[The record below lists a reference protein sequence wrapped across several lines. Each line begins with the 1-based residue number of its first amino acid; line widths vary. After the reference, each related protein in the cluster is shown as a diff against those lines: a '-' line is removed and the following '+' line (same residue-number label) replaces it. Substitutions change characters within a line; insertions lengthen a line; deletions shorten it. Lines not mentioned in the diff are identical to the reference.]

1 MLDGAARIDVLLD
14 ATVAQG
20 MNAIAITDHG
30 NMFGAFEMWQQAKAR
45 DIKAI
50 IGLEAYFAP
59 EGRHHK
65 KPKQ

>member
-1 MLDGAARIDVLLD
+1 MLDGAARIGSLLD
-14 ATVAQG
+14 EVVAQQ
-20 MNAIAITDHG
+20 MPAIAMTDHG
-30 NMFGAFEMWQQAKAR
+30 SLFGAFEMWKQAKDR

-65 KPKQ
+65 